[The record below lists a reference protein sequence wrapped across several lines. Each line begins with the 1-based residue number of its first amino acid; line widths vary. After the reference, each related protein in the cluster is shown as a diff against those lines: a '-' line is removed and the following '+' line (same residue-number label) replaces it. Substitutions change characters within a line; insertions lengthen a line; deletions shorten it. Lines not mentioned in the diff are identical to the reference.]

1 MRIVVTGGP
10 GQLVLSLIERGA
22 VRAAEAFQVIAVGPP
37 ELDLS
42 IPGDEAIF
50 SVLEAA
56 RPDVIV
62 NAAAHTAVDKAET
75 ESDLVFAINATGAGA
90 VARAAA
96 RLGVP
101 LVHVSTDYVF
111 SGNKVG
117 PYIESDVPAPTGVY
131 GASKLAGEQAVLAS
145 GADAAIL
152 RTAWVYSPFGA
163 NFVKT
168 MLRLAETRDELGVV
182 ADQHGNP
189 TNALDLADAV
199 LTVAANLKADTAPE
213 LRGLFHATGSGD
225 ASWAEFATAIFAA
238 SAAQG
243 GHSAQVKPI
252 TTADY
257 PTPARRPAN
266 SRLDCSRLA
275 QRHGVRLPDWR
286 GSTGDVV
293 ARLVHEALEGAGS

>member
-22 VRAAEAFQVIAVGPP
+22 ARTTEAFTVVAVGPP
-37 ELDLS
+37 ELDLAV
-42 IPGDEAIF
+42 PDDERILAA
-50 SVLEAA
+50 LAAA

-62 NAAAHTAVDKAET
+62 NAAAHTAVDKAES
-75 ESDLVFAINATGAGA
+75 EPELAFAINAAGAGA
-90 VARAAA
+90 VARAAV

-111 SGNKVG
+111 AGDKPE
-117 PYIESDVPAPTGVY
+117 PYVETDAPAPTGVY

-168 MLRLAETRDELGVV
+168 MLRLAETREELGVV
-182 ADQHGNP
+182 ADQRGNP

-199 LTVAANLKADTAPE
+199 LTVATNLKTDAAPE
-213 LRGLFHATGSGD
+213 LRGLFHATGAGE
-225 ASWAEFATAIFAA
+225 ASWADFAEAIFAA

-243 GHSAQVKPI
+243 GRSARVNHI
-252 TTADY
+252 TTAEY
-257 PTPARRPAN
+257 PTPAKRPAN

-286 GSTGDVV
+286 GSTQAVV
-293 ARLVHEALEGAGS
+293 ARLVQESLEGANP